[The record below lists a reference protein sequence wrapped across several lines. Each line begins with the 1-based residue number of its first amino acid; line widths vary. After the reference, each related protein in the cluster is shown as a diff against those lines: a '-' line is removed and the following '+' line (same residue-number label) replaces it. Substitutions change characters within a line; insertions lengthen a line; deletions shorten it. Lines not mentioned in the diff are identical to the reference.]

1 VTDPLLQVNQLR
13 VDYVRG
19 VPSLASL
26 SLTVGAGE
34 CVAVVGANGAG
45 KTTALNAIAGF
56 TRATAG
62 TVRLGSADITRTS
75 ALRRFRAGMGYVPE
89 GRELF
94 GSFSVAENLRLGG
107 MSLPS
112 AEREKA
118 RATADELF
126 GVLVEKAGLPARS
139 LSGGQQ
145 VMLAVAR
152 AVAGRPKVLLL
163 DEPTLGLAPTAVTAL
178 AEGLRKLLGAGVG
191 LLLAEQNLGLVEAL
205 ATRMLALRLGEVVAD
220 GSVTDVTHEQDL
232 GVLFLGA

>member
-1 VTDPLLQVNQLR
+1 VTDPLLHVSDLR

-19 VPSLASL
+19 VPSLRGL
-26 SLTVGAGE
+26 SLTVAPGE

-56 TRATAG
+56 VRPTAG
-62 TVRLGSADITRTS
+62 SVQLGAQDITRQS
-75 ALRRFRAGMGYVPE
+75 ALRRFKAGMGYVPE
-89 GRELF
+89 KRELF

-107 MSLPS
+107 MSLSS
-112 AEREKA
+112 ADREPA
-118 RATADELF
+118 RAAADELF
-126 GVLVEKAGLPARS
+126 PVLVEKARLPARS

-152 AVAGRPKVLLL
+152 AVAGRPQVLLL

-178 AEGLRKLLGAGVG
+178 AEGLRKLLRSGVG
-191 LLLAEQNLGLVEAL
+191 LLLAEQNLGLVEAV
-205 ATRMLALRLGEVVAD
+205 ATRMVALRLGEVVAD
-220 GSVTDVTHEQDL
+220 GSVDDVTHEQDL